1 VPRLREE
8 IRGGGRSHGGAI
20 GYRPEQLYEEVAYLA
35 YHVHWPHAQLMTLD
49 HLERRRWVSEVAK
62 INERI
67 NDEAERHERDPW
79 E

>member
-1 VPRLREE
+1 VPRLREAV
-8 IRGGGRSHGGAI
+8 RSGGGPVGGAI
-20 GYRPEQLYEEVAYLA
+20 GYRSEQLYEEVAYLA
-35 YHVHWPHAQLMTLD
+35 YHFHWPHAQLMTLD

-67 NDEAERHERDPW
+67 NDEAEGRERDPW